1 MTKTYVD
8 FEYYIDN
15 NVDIKD
21 QYIGATCFLKILHYI
36 LNCFGGINF
45 ENNNSIHTALQRFLV
60 LEA

>member
-1 MTKTYVD
+1 MTKTYFD

-45 ENNNSIHTALQRFLV
+45 ENSNSIHAALQRFFV

>member
-21 QYIGATCFLKILHYI
+21 QYIGATCLLKILHYI

-45 ENNNSIHTALQRFLV
+45 VNNNSIHTALQRFLL

>member
-21 QYIGATCFLKILHYI
+21 QYIGHIFFLKILHYI
-36 LNCFGGINF
+36 QSCFGGINF
-45 ENNNSIHTALQRFLV
+45 ENNNSIHTALQRFYD
-60 LEA
+60 